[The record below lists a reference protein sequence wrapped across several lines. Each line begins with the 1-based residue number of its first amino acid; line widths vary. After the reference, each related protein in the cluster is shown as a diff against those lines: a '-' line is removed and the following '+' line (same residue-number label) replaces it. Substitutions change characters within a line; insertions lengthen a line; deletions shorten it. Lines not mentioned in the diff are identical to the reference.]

1 MKPAE
6 PASATDQTAA
16 SVTEPTGVGASASV
30 RLDIFADPVCPWC
43 LIAKAELDRA
53 LESRPNHPFAI
64 TWHPFRLDP
73 QMPPA
78 GMPYV
83 DYMKMKFEG
92 EKGIIAAM
100 KPVMEASE
108 RLGLW
113 INPSLIERV
122 PNTLNAHRLLHWAGL
137 EGAQTPVMSALMRA
151 YWREG
156 KNIANPDVLAEIAA
170 GAGMNSEMIRR
181 LLATDADVEQVVGR
195 EHHARERGISSV
207 PTFIIA
213 DSHAVSG
220 AQPAELWQQV
230 IDELSESAKTPNA

>member
-1 MKPAE
+1 MT
-6 PASATDQTAA
+6 SA
-16 SVTEPTGVGASASV
+16 PTSSI

-43 LIAKAELDRA
+43 MIGKAELDRA

-64 TWHPFRLDP
+64 AWHPFRLDP

-83 DYMKMKFEG
+83 DYMKMKFED
-92 EKGIIAAM
+92 EKGILAAM

-122 PNTLNAHRLLHWAGL
+122 PNTLNAHRLMHWAGV
-137 EGAQTPVMSALMRA
+137 EGGAQTKVMSALMRA

-156 KNIANPDVLAEIAA
+156 RNIANPDVLVEIATVA
-170 GAGMNSEMIRR
+170 GLDGEMVRR
-181 LLATDADVEQVVGR
+181 LLKTDADVEQVIGR
-195 EHHARERGISSV
+195 EVHARERGVSSV

-213 DSHAVSG
+213 DQHAISG
-220 AQPAELWQQV
+220 AQPASLWQNV
-230 IDELSESAKTPNA
+230 IDEITGAA